1 MKQNFRGS
9 WHVRALLLLCL
20 TFQIPWG
27 GGELSHAAQTAQQNT
42 IRIGNVTNLKELI
55 RQIEA
60 QTSYKV
66 SYQGN
71 LADNITIKAD
81 PSKHNVEELLADA
94 LRGTGISY
102 VIRYN
107 TIILTQEQP
116 RAEAAQQAS
125 QTRHIAGRVIDA
137 ETKEP
142 IIGATVWVKDSALGT
157 NTNVD
162 GAFDYTFTGH
172 YGYIA
177 VSYIGYQT
185 QEFPVTNLP
194 KVIELSA
201 GNELDE
207 VVVVG
212 YGTQKKASV
221 VGSIASVSVNDIR
234 MPTAKIS
241 NNLAGQLAGVI
252 SVQRSGEPGASSTF
266 WIRGISTFGSSTTPL
281 VLVDGIERDL
291 DLVDIEDIKDFSIL
305 KDAAATAIYGVRG
318 ANGVILITTREGIV
332 GKPQINIRFE
342 AGMVQPTK
350 VPDMLDAVQFA
361 ELWNAAAGSEVYTP
375 EVIQKYRDGS
385 DPDLYPNVDWVD
397 YLYKDLSFNERVN
410 VNVTGGGSTAKYY
423 ISGGFYN
430 EDGLF
435 ARDNMKEYNTSVF
448 YRKFNFRSNVEV
460 QLHKYTKL
468 NVNLATTFERKN
480 EPGTAASNS
489 GGTGIWNYAIKSAPN
504 VFPAVYS
511 NGLLPGP
518 GANNG
523 ENPYVLLT
531 QTGYR
536 EKFYNT
542 AQSLFSLT
550 QDLGDWVTKGLTVTV
565 KGSFDA
571 KNYNHLARTKTPP
584 QYMASGRDEFGD
596 LILQQTVVGTDNLTY
611 AESHSGYRSV
621 YLEASVNWA
630 RSFGKHD
637 LSALFLYQQ
646 SQRNDVGIDKSEPE
660 LALPYRHQ
668 GIAGR
673 ITYSYDN
680 RYFIEGNFG
689 YNGSE
694 NFSPGKRFGFFP
706 SVAAGYVI
714 SNEKFF
720 EPVRG
725 VIDLLKIKASYGI
738 VGNDKIGT
746 GDNVRRFIYNGTV
759 NSGSSY
765 YFGTRPHSSS
775 SIQMGDWPNPNV
787 GWEEAHKLN
796 VGVDL
801 SLFSK
806 LKISAD
812 YFKEKRE
819 GIFLQRQSIPVYVGL
834 STQPWVN
841 IGKMRNSGVDAS
853 LEYHQTIGQDL
864 HLTVRGN
871 FTYARNMIVDQD
883 QPDYKYLYMNRTGQ
897 ARYQTFGLV
906 AAGLFRDQADIDA
919 WPKQSFGDV
928 EPGDI
933 KYLDL
938 NGDGVVDSY
947 DVKPIGYTSIPEIVY
962 GFGFSLQWKAF
973 DFSAFFQGVGHVSF
987 STLTDQTLGFNAR
1000 NSREANLFSDVYD
1013 NYWTPERLDAKY
1025 PRLYIGTNNNNNQTS
1040 TFWMANGRYM
1050 RLKNLEIGY
1059 TLPKRISQKMAMQN
1073 MRVYLSGVNLFTFS
1087 PFKLW
1092 DPDLQTGATNYPN
1105 NRIINIGLTIGF

>member
-1 MKQNFRGS
+1 M
-9 WHVRALLLLCL
+9 
-20 TFQIPWG
+20 
-27 GGELSHAAQTAQQNT
+27 
-42 IRIGNVTNLKELI
+42 TNLKELI

-480 EPGTAASNS
+480 EPGTASS
-489 GGTGIWNYAIKSAPN
+489 TIWDYAVKSAPN

-1092 DPDLQTGATNYPN
+1092 DPDLQTGTTNYPN

>member
-1 MKQNFRGS
+1 M
-9 WHVRALLLLCL
+9 
-20 TFQIPWG
+20 
-27 GGELSHAAQTAQQNT
+27 
-42 IRIGNVTNLKELI
+42 TNLKELI

-480 EPGTAASNS
+480 EPGTASS
-489 GGTGIWNYAIKSAPN
+489 TIWDYAVKSAPN

-987 STLTDQTLGFNAR
+987 STLTNQTLGFNAR

>member
-20 TFQIPWG
+20 TFQIPW

-142 IIGATVWVKDSALGT
+142 IIGATVWVKDSTLGT

-480 EPGTAASNS
+480 EPGTASS
-489 GGTGIWNYAIKSAPN
+489 TIWDYAVKSAPN

>member
-20 TFQIPWG
+20 TFQIPW

>member
-20 TFQIPWG
+20 TFQIPW

-332 GKPQINIRFE
+332 SKPQINIRFE

-480 EPGTAASNS
+480 EPGTASS
-489 GGTGIWNYAIKSAPN
+489 TIWDYAVKSAPN

>member
-20 TFQIPWG
+20 TFQIPW

-480 EPGTAASNS
+480 EPGTASS
-489 GGTGIWNYAIKSAPN
+489 TIWDYAVKSAPN

-819 GIFLQRQSIPVYVGL
+819 GIVLQRQSIPVYVGL

>member
-20 TFQIPWG
+20 TFQIPW

-480 EPGTAASNS
+480 EPGTAAS
-489 GGTGIWNYAIKSAPN
+489 TIWDYAVKSAPN

-765 YFGTRPHSSS
+765 YYFGTRPHSSS

-947 DVKPIGYTSIPEIVY
+947 DVKPIGYTNVPEIVY

-987 STLTDQTLGFNAR
+987 STRTDQTLGFNAR

>member
-20 TFQIPWG
+20 TFQIPW

-361 ELWNAAAGSEVYTP
+361 EMWNAAAGSEVYTP

-796 VGVDL
+796 VGIDL

>member
-20 TFQIPWG
+20 TFQIPW

-212 YGTQKKASV
+212 YGKQKKASV
-221 VGSIASVSVNDIR
+221 EGSIV
-234 MPTAKIS
+234 
-241 NNLAGQLAGVI
+241 

-342 AGMVQPTK
+342 AGMGQPTK
-350 VPDMLDAVQFA
+350 VPDMLDAVQLA

-489 GGTGIWNYAIKSAPN
+489 GGTSIWNYAIKSAPN

-796 VGVDL
+796 VGIDL

-812 YFKEKRE
+812 YFKEKRK

>member
-20 TFQIPWG
+20 TFQIPW

-448 YRKFNFRSNVEV
+448 FRKFNFRSNVEV

-480 EPGTAASNS
+480 EPGTAAS
-489 GGTGIWNYAIKSAPN
+489 TIWDYAVKSAPN

-746 GDNVRRFIYNGTV
+746 GDNVRRFIYNETV
-759 NSGSSY
+759 VPGNSY
-765 YFGTRPHSSS
+765 NFGTSTQSYAGTRL
-775 SIQMGDWPNPNV
+775 GDWANPNV

-947 DVKPIGYTSIPEIVY
+947 DVKPIGYTAIPEIVY

-987 STLTDQTLGFNAR
+987 STRTDQTLGFNAR

-1025 PRLYIGTNNNNNQTS
+1025 PRLFIGTNNNNNQNS
-1040 TFWMANGRYM
+1040 SFWMANGRYM

-1059 TLPKRISQKMAMQN
+1059 TLPKRIFQKMAMQN

>member
-1 MKQNFRGS
+1 M
-9 WHVRALLLLCL
+9 
-20 TFQIPWG
+20 
-27 GGELSHAAQTAQQNT
+27 
-42 IRIGNVTNLKELI
+42 TNLKELI

-489 GGTGIWNYAIKSAPN
+489 GRAGIWNYAIKSAPN

-596 LILQQTVVGTDNLTY
+596 LILQQTVVGTANLTY

-796 VGVDL
+796 VGIDL

>member
-20 TFQIPWG
+20 TFQIPW

-172 YGYIA
+172 YAYIA

-480 EPGTAASNS
+480 EPGTAAS
-489 GGTGIWNYAIKSAPN
+489 TIWDYAVKSTPN

>member
-20 TFQIPWG
+20 TFQIPW

-410 VNVTGGGSTAKYY
+410 VNVTGGGNTAKYY

-468 NVNLATTFERKN
+468 NINLATTFERKN
-480 EPGTAASNS
+480 EPGTAASK
-489 GGTGIWNYAIKSAPN
+489 IWDYAVKSAPN

-596 LILQQTVVGTDNLTY
+596 LILQQKVIGADNLTY

-646 SQRNDVGIDKSEPE
+646 SQRNNVGIDKSQPE

-746 GDNVRRFIYNGTV
+746 GDNVRRFIYNETV
-759 NSGSSY
+759 VPGNSY
-765 YFGTRPHSSS
+765 NFGTSTQSYAGTRL
-775 SIQMGDWPNPNV
+775 GDWANPNV

-812 YFKEKRE
+812 YFKERRE
-819 GIFLQRQSIPVYVGL
+819 GIFLERASIPVYVGL
-834 STQPWVN
+834 STKPWVN

-973 DFSAFFQGVGHVSF
+973 DFSAFFQGVGHVNF
-987 STLTDQTLGFNAR
+987 STRTDQTQGFIAR

-1025 PRLYIGTNNNNNQTS
+1025 PRLFIGTNNNNNQNS
-1040 TFWMANGRYM
+1040 SFWMANGRYM

>member
-20 TFQIPWG
+20 TFQIPW

-410 VNVTGGGSTAKYY
+410 VNVTGGGNTAKYY

-480 EPGTAASNS
+480 EPGTAAS
-489 GGTGIWNYAIKSAPN
+489 TIWDYAVKSAPN

-571 KNYNHLARTKTPP
+571 KHYNHLARTKTPP

-947 DVKPIGYTSIPEIVY
+947 DVKPIGYTNVPEIVY

-987 STLTDQTLGFNAR
+987 STRTDQTLGFNAR

>member
-448 YRKFNFRSNVEV
+448 FRKFNFRSNVEA

-480 EPGTAASNS
+480 KPGSSATGANGIWGYALKTAAN
-489 GGTGIWNYAIKSAPN
+489 A
-504 VFPAVYS
+504 FPDVYS
-511 NGLLPGP
+511 NGYLAGP
-518 GANNG
+518 ASGQG
-523 ENPYVLLT
+523 ENPYALLT

-536 EKFYNT
+536 EIFYNT

-596 LILQQTVVGTDNLTY
+596 LILQQKVIGADNLTY
-611 AESHSGYRSV
+611 SESHSGYRSV

-646 SQRNDVGIDKSEPE
+646 SQRNNVGIDKSQPE

-746 GDNVRRFIYNGTV
+746 GDNVRRFIYNETV
-759 NSGSSY
+759 VPGNSY
-765 YFGTRPHSSS
+765 NFGTSTQSYAGTRL
-775 SIQMGDWPNPNV
+775 GDWANPNV

-812 YFKEKRE
+812 YFKERRE
-819 GIFLQRQSIPVYVGL
+819 GIFLKRASIPVYVGL
-834 STQPWVN
+834 STKPWVN

-947 DVKPIGYTSIPEIVY
+947 DVKPIGYTAIPEIVY

-973 DFSAFFQGVGHVSF
+973 DFSAFFQGVGHVNF
-987 STLTDQTLGFNAR
+987 STRTDQTQGFIAR

-1025 PRLYIGTNNNNNQTS
+1025 PRLFIGTNNNNNQNS
-1040 TFWMANGRYM
+1040 SFWMANGRYM

-1059 TLPKRISQKMAMQN
+1059 TLPKHISQKMAMQN

>member
-1 MKQNFRGS
+1 M
-9 WHVRALLLLCL
+9 LLLCL
-20 TFQIPWG
+20 TFQIPW

-796 VGVDL
+796 VGIDL

>member
-20 TFQIPWG
+20 TFQIPW

-423 ISGGFYN
+423 ISGGFFN

-468 NVNLATTFERKN
+468 NINLATTFERKN
-480 EPGTAASNS
+480 EPGTAASK
-489 GGTGIWNYAIKSAPN
+489 IWDYAVKSAPN

-596 LILQQTVVGTDNLTY
+596 LILQQKVIGADNLTY

-621 YLEASVNWA
+621 YLEGAFPLPAVAAQQRGNRQVAA
-630 RSFGKHD
+630 RTGPSLPAPGYRRTYHVQLRQPLFHRRQLRLQRLGKLLAGQTVRILSGGSRRLRD
-637 LSALFLYQQ
+637 LQREVLRTGAGRDRPAQNQGLLRYRGQRQ
-646 SQRNDVGIDKSEPE
+646 DRHGRQRAPLHLQRNGRSGQLLQLRYEHPILCRHTARRLGKPQRRLGRGAQTQRGRRPVAVQQAENIGRLFQRKARRHLSGTCVDSRLRRSEHPAVGEHRQD
-660 LALPYRHQ
+660 AQQR
-668 GIAGR
+668 R
-673 ITYSYDN
+673 
-680 RYFIEGNFG
+680 
-689 YNGSE
+689 
-694 NFSPGKRFGFFP
+694 
-706 SVAAGYVI
+706 
-714 SNEKFF
+714 
-720 EPVRG
+720 
-725 VIDLLKIKASYGI
+725 
-738 VGNDKIGT
+738 
-746 GDNVRRFIYNGTV
+746 RRFAGI
-759 NSGSSY
+759 SPDD
-765 YFGTRPHSSS
+765 RPR
-775 SIQMGDWPNPNV
+775 P
-787 GWEEAHKLN
+787 
-796 VGVDL
+796 
-801 SLFSK
+801 
-806 LKISAD
+806 
-812 YFKEKRE
+812 
-819 GIFLQRQSIPVYVGL
+819 
-834 STQPWVN
+834 
-841 IGKMRNSGVDAS
+841 AS
-853 LEYHQTIGQDL
+853 D
-864 HLTVRGN
+864 R
-871 FTYARNMIVDQD
+871 AR
-883 QPDYKYLYMNRTGQ
+883 
-897 ARYQTFGLV
+897 
-906 AAGLFRDQADIDA
+906 
-919 WPKQSFGDV
+919 
-928 EPGDI
+928 
-933 KYLDL
+933 
-938 NGDGVVDSY
+938 
-947 DVKPIGYTSIPEIVY
+947 
-962 GFGFSLQWKAF
+962 
-973 DFSAFFQGVGHVSF
+973 
-987 STLTDQTLGFNAR
+987 
-1000 NSREANLFSDVYD
+1000 
-1013 NYWTPERLDAKY
+1013 
-1025 PRLYIGTNNNNNQTS
+1025 
-1040 TFWMANGRYM
+1040 
-1050 RLKNLEIGY
+1050 
-1059 TLPKRISQKMAMQN
+1059 
-1073 MRVYLSGVNLFTFS
+1073 
-1087 PFKLW
+1087 
-1092 DPDLQTGATNYPN
+1092 
-1105 NRIINIGLTIGF
+1105 

>member
-20 TFQIPWG
+20 TFQIPW

-720 EPVRG
+720 EPLRG

>member
-1 MKQNFRGS
+1 
-9 WHVRALLLLCL
+9 
-20 TFQIPWG
+20 
-27 GGELSHAAQTAQQNT
+27 
-42 IRIGNVTNLKELI
+42 VTNLKELI

-489 GGTGIWNYAIKSAPN
+489 GGTSIWNYAIKSAPN

-518 GANNG
+518 GTNNG

-796 VGVDL
+796 VGIDL

>member
-20 TFQIPWG
+20 TFQIPW

-480 EPGTAASNS
+480 EPGTASS
-489 GGTGIWNYAIKSAPN
+489 TIWDYAVKSAPN

-571 KNYNHLARTKTPP
+571 KNYNHLARTKTPQ

>member
-1 MKQNFRGS
+1 M
-9 WHVRALLLLCL
+9 
-20 TFQIPWG
+20 
-27 GGELSHAAQTAQQNT
+27 
-42 IRIGNVTNLKELI
+42 TNLKELI

-410 VNVTGGGSTAKYY
+410 VNVTGGSSTAKYY

-435 ARDNMKEYNTSVF
+435 TRDNMKEYNTSVF

-480 EPGTAASNS
+480 EPGTASS
-489 GGTGIWNYAIKSAPN
+489 TIWDYAVKSAPN

>member
-20 TFQIPWG
+20 TFQIPW

-480 EPGTAASNS
+480 EPGTASS
-489 GGTGIWNYAIKSAPN
+489 TIWDYAVKSAPN

-1000 NSREANLFSDVYD
+1000 NSREANLFSEVYD
-1013 NYWTPERLDAKY
+1013 NSWTPERLDAKY

>member
-20 TFQIPWG
+20 TFQIPW

-480 EPGTAASNS
+480 EPGTAAS
-489 GGTGIWNYAIKSAPN
+489 TIWDYAVKSAPN

-947 DVKPIGYTSIPEIVY
+947 DVKPIGYTAIPEIVY

-973 DFSAFFQGVGHVSF
+973 DFSAFFQGVGHVNF
-987 STLTDQTLGFNAR
+987 STRTDQTQGFIAR

>member
-1 MKQNFRGS
+1 M
-9 WHVRALLLLCL
+9 
-20 TFQIPWG
+20 
-27 GGELSHAAQTAQQNT
+27 
-42 IRIGNVTNLKELI
+42 TNLKELI

-162 GAFDYTFTGH
+162 GAFDYTFTEH

-480 EPGTAASNS
+480 EPGTASS
-489 GGTGIWNYAIKSAPN
+489 TIWDYAVKSAPN

>member
-20 TFQIPWG
+20 TFQIPW

-162 GAFDYTFTGH
+162 GAFDYTFTEH

-460 QLHKYTKL
+460 QIHKYTKL

-480 EPGTAASNS
+480 EPGTASS
-489 GGTGIWNYAIKSAPN
+489 TIWDYAVKSAPN

>member
-20 TFQIPWG
+20 TFQIPW

-796 VGVDL
+796 VGIDL

-987 STLTDQTLGFNAR
+987 STLPDQTLGFNAR